1 MMGVCTSVQQKLKAS
16 TSALAQKMYLSSS
29 FLGMVQYH
37 SRFIRNLST
46 LFHPLTTLLQKG
58 TPWSWTAMCEQAFH
72 AVKQQLTSA
81 TVLTHYNPDLELRM
95 AADAS
100 PYGVGAVLTHIMPD
114 GAERPIAY
122 ASRTLTQSER
132 NFAQLEREALV
143 LIFGV
148 KKFHQFLLG
157 RPFILVT
164 DHKPLLTILG
174 PKKGVP
180 TMAAA
185 RLQRWALNLS
195 SYTYSMEFK
204 YSKENATAD
213 ALSRL
218 PCPATADDFIIQSE
232 FTCTVNHLQGLPVT
246 AKQLASATRLDPTLS
261 QVVRWT
267 KTGWPQ
273 QCPDLANRPYFN
285 RKWELSV
292 SEDCLMWGNRV
303 VIPPSFRDR
312 LLDEL
317 HVHHS
322 GSSRMKGIARSHFWW
337 AKLDAAFEDI
347 AKSCSSCQQMQDKP
361 AAAPL
366 HTWIWPETPWYM
378 LHIDF
383 AELDSKHFLVLV
395 DAHSKWIEVVY
406 MPSTTKA
413 SATNEA
419 DLQVL
424 RDIFA
429 VHGLPV
435 ELVFD
440 NGPPFASEE
449 FATFTRQKGIRHIRS
464 PPFHPSTNGAAER
477 AVKTFKNGMRKSAI
491 IPLQHKLAAW
501 LLHYRTTPHSI
512 TGQLPSELLMKRTIR
527 TRFDLLHPHLTSVV
541 AKCQDSQKQS
551 YDGHTQLRQFRIG
564 DPVLALDYR
573 KHTEMDPRY
582 DHTDIRPP
590 HISGASA
597 LG

>member
-148 KKFHQFLLG
+148 KKFHQFLLV

-322 GSSRMKGIARSHFWW
+322 GSSRMKGIARSTLVSTEQLKQCIISPTNWDTRSAGPPYGAWRRGTNH
-337 AKLDAAFEDI
+337 I
-347 AKSCSSCQQMQDKP
+347 
-361 AAAPL
+361 
-366 HTWIWPETPWYM
+366 YM
-378 LHIDF
+378 LWVTHRRYYTY
-383 AELDSKHFLVLV
+383 H
-395 DAHSKWIEVVY
+395 
-406 MPSTTKA
+406 TQ
-413 SATNEA
+413 NEA
-419 DLQVL
+419 DLCCSLLILTIWFNV
-424 RDIFA
+424 IY
-429 VHGLPV
+429 
-435 ELVFD
+435 ELFVCLED
-440 NGPPFASEE
+440 
-449 FATFTRQKGIRHIRS
+449 Q
-464 PPFHPSTNGAAER
+464 ST
-477 AVKTFKNGMRKSAI
+477 VS
-491 IPLQHKLAAW
+491 
-501 LLHYRTTPHSI
+501 
-512 TGQLPSELLMKRTIR
+512 
-527 TRFDLLHPHLTSVV
+527 
-541 AKCQDSQKQS
+541 
-551 YDGHTQLRQFRIG
+551 
-564 DPVLALDYR
+564 
-573 KHTEMDPRY
+573 
-582 DHTDIRPP
+582 
-590 HISGASA
+590 
-597 LG
+597 